1 MALHSLRLALPPP
14 STFTAMPNSAANNL
28 SPHTSNIYINIY
40 IKRRSAKSS
49 AQNHST
55 LNHDQTLI
63 LSFHEIHHSKHLGDT
78 TPFTTIRIKKK
89 RIQNQIYF
97 TKNDLLILMVFIKL
111 KKNPHLE
118 VFETWVRRCTLS
130 VNAVFAWRMTRPDL
144 WQTLLRSKIFY
155 NYDKT
160 TALKIC
166 QTIIVFY
173 GSMHL
178 LFCIFNLYRYR
189 TVVSMT
195 IM

>member
-89 RIQNQIYF
+89 TN
-97 TKNDLLILMVFIKL
+97 TESN
-111 KKNPHLE
+111 
-118 VFETWVRRCTLS
+118 
-130 VNAVFAWRMTRPDL
+130 
-144 WQTLLRSKIFY
+144 IFY
-155 NYDKT
+155 EKWFIDINGFYQTEKKPS
-160 TALKIC
+160 LGSFWNLGPQMHFIGKCGIC
-166 QTIIVFY
+166 VANDST
-173 GSMHL
+173 
-178 LFCIFNLYRYR
+178 R
-189 TVVSMT
+189 SMT
-195 IM
+195 NAPQEQNIL